1 MRSKSSPCPLTALSL
16 SGISTQALKA
26 NERAKILSA
35 FTYFW
40 SAITRLHLH
49 KR

>member
-16 SGISTQALKA
+16 SGISTQVLKA
-26 NERAKILSA
+26 NERALAKILSA

-40 SAITRLHLH
+40 SAITRLH